1 MTIQRD
7 CSSPPERDRRNKDMP
22 DVSQAEV
29 GRRLYHVHREK
40 RIEQAMKQMQ
50 QGTGAEWKLLS
61 EADVH
66 LLSHLLQCTWNTIDQ
81 GVWDKIAFVN
91 VTTQDIRKILSYGEG
106 VKPGRNPAPGQVEE
120 IRKILLAIG

>member
-1 MTIQRD
+1 M
-7 CSSPPERDRRNKDMP
+7 DMP

-40 RIEQAMKQMQ
+40 MVEQAMKMMK
-50 QGTGAEWKLLS
+50 QGLGSDWKDFS

-81 GVWDKIAFVN
+81 GVWDRIAFVN
-91 VTTQDIRKILSYGEG
+91 VKQDDLRKILTFGEG
-106 VKPGRNPAPGQVEE
+106 VKPGRNPEPAQVNE
-120 IRKILLAIG
+120 ISRILLAIG